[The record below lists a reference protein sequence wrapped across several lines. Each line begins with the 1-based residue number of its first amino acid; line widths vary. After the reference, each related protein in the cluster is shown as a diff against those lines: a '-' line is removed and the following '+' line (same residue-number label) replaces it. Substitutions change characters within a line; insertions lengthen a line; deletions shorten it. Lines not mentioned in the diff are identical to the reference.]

1 MALLTLSLLAREDR
15 PLQGAEQHLSRDRAH
30 GDRPLKVGDNHLCPC
45 ALPQSPRLPLLASAE
60 LLGFSLGAGEEQRLP
75 KQLRALQ
82 PARCCP
88 AGLTSSPDPVAAGGD
103 TGLALTLQQ
112 LPAISQLGSARA
124 KGREAALGCTGSQMA
139 AGSSKLPE
147 FSCQDAQHCIP
158 IPKKIQARG
167 AGIAELEVWIL
178 LSCPAEPHTCC
189 EDLPGSYLVNWEVR
203 DVGCWIWGPRGFGD
217 FHTACQGLPG
227 LISVHPPLPAL
238 GMRKHRLVGAGSAPV
253 PLKSQAGAPEH
264 LGCAGHSTSSH
275 RASTSLVFQTGTG
288 YLAISALL
296 FPFLSLKSVSF
307 KMLLFQNRF

>member
-1 MALLTLSLLAREDR
+1 
-15 PLQGAEQHLSRDRAH
+15 
-30 GDRPLKVGDNHLCPC
+30 
-45 ALPQSPRLPLLASAE
+45 
-60 LLGFSLGAGEEQRLP
+60 
-75 KQLRALQ
+75 
-82 PARCCP
+82 
-88 AGLTSSPDPVAAGGD
+88 
-103 TGLALTLQQ
+103 
-112 LPAISQLGSARA
+112 
-124 KGREAALGCTGSQMA
+124 MA

-203 DVGCWIWGPRGFGD
+203 DVGCWIWGPRGFGN

-264 LGCAGHSTSSH
+264 LGMCCVQHILPPCLHFPSFSDRNRLFSNLCIAF
-275 RASTSLVFQTGTG
+275 SLF
-288 YLAISALL
+288 ISQ
-296 FPFLSLKSVSF
+296 KRI
-307 KMLLFQNRF
+307 FQNAFVSKSILISIYFTSQKLPLTVSGWSAESRMSSMISLAYSSRSCKAFFFFSPVRLMR